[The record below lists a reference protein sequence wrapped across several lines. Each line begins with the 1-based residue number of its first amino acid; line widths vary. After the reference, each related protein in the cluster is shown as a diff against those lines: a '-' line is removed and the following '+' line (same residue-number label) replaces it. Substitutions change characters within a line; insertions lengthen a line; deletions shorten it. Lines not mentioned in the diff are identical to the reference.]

1 MLPKNWK
8 ILSDFIAL
16 HVLRILRSV
25 VFPTATYGCEAW
37 TINNTDSRQITAFEM
52 KCYRKLLRISWT
64 EKISNETVLSRL
76 GIKAPT
82 LLQKIKKLKL
92 VYFGHIKRHESL
104 EKHILEAKIEGRR
117 GRGRPARR
125 WEQDIEEWMGTTTTQ
140 AGRLAEDRSLFRR
153 NVQEATSCKRIS

>member
-1 MLPKNWK
+1 
-8 ILSDFIAL
+8 
-16 HVLRILRSV
+16 
-25 VFPTATYGCEAW
+25 
-37 TINNTDSRQITAFEM
+37 M

-82 LLQKIKKLKL
+82 LLQKIKKLKF
-92 VYFGHIKRHESL
+92 VYFGHRKRHKSL
-104 EKHILEAKIEGRR
+104 EKHTLEAKLEGRR

-153 NVQEATSCKRIS
+153 KVREATSC